1 MIENMKTLSI
11 KSKAESK
18 EFYKGL
24 AIIVAPIAIQNLISS
39 ACNSLDVVMLGSVG
53 QTAIAATSL
62 ANQVQ
67 FILMLFFVGL
77 GSGLS
82 MLTSQYWGKKDYA
95 SIQILMGT
103 ALRISCAA
111 GFIFCGATFFF
122 PKAIMALITN
132 EPQLI
137 EVGSLYLRTVSL
149 AYFLLSVSQVY
160 HAVLKSTEHV
170 KTVTI
175 ITFIALGLN
184 LLLNAIFIYGLFGV
198 EKMGIFGVAIATVI
212 ARSIELVICI
222 VFSLRVKEVRIRI
235 TNIFLRSKLLSK
247 DFIVYS
253 LPAVGNEFVWGAAF
267 ATYSVILGHLGEDIV
282 AANSV
287 VNVVRNLAS
296 ILCFGMA
303 YGGAILLGK
312 QIGEGDLEKVK
323 RNGKRLIKSTVLAGF
338 ISALCM
344 IALQPLLPH
353 IARLSDVAS
362 GYRNYLLYI
371 NSYSLLGATIN
382 TVLICGIFRAGGDA
396 KFGFI
401 LDTIAMWVVS
411 IPLGLIA
418 AFVLKLSPLAVY
430 FILYLDEFEKMPI
443 VIAHYFK
450 GNWLKDITR

>member
-1 MIENMKTLSI
+1 MNTQRLSI
-11 KSKAESK
+11 ESK
-18 EFYKGL
+18 EFYKAL
-24 AIIVAPIAIQNLISS
+24 AVIVAPIAIQNLISS

-82 MLTSQYWGKKDYA
+82 MLTSQYWGKKDYK
-95 SIQILMGT
+95 SIQTLMGT
-103 ALRISCAA
+103 ALRVSCSV
-111 GFIFCGATFFF
+111 GFIFCAATFFF
-122 PKAIMALITN
+122 PRAIMSLITN
-132 EPQLI
+132 DANLI
-137 EVGSLYLRTVSL
+137 EVGSLYLRTVSF

-184 LLLNAIFIYGLFGV
+184 LFLNAVFIFGLFGV
-198 EKMGIFGVAIATVI
+198 EKMGVFGVAIATVI
-212 ARSIELVICI
+212 ARSVEFIICVI
-222 VFSLRVKEVRIRI
+222 FSLRVKEVKIRLA
-235 TNIFLRSKLLSK
+235 NIFLRNRLLSK

-267 ATYSVILGHLGEDIV
+267 ATYSIILGHLGEDIV

-323 RNGKRLIKSTVLAGF
+323 RNGRRLIKSTIFAGF
-338 ISALCM
+338 LGGLAM
-344 IALQPLLPH
+344 IALQPILPL
-353 IARLSDVAS
+353 IAELSEQAS
-362 GYRNYLLYI
+362 SYRNYLLYI
-371 NSYSLLGATIN
+371 NSYSLLGASIN

-401 LDTIAMWVVS
+401 LDTIAMWAVS
-411 IPLGLIA
+411 IPLGLIS
-418 AFVLKLSPLAVY
+418 AFVLKLPPLAVY
-430 FILYLDEFEKMPI
+430 FILYLDEFEKMPV

>member
-1 MIENMKTLSI
+1 MANISTKAKTEAS
-11 KSKAESK
+11 

-24 AIIVAPIAIQNLISS
+24 FVIVAPIAIQNLISS
-39 ACNSLDVVMLGSVG
+39 ACNSLDVVMLGSIG
-53 QTAIAATSL
+53 QTEIAATSL

-82 MLTSQYWGKKDYA
+82 MLTSQYWGKKDSK

-111 GFIFCGATFFF
+111 GAAFCLATYFF
-122 PKAIMALITN
+122 PRQIMSLITN
-132 EPQLI
+132 KEPMI
-137 EVGSLYLRTVSL
+137 EIGSLYLKNVSL

-175 ITFIALGLN
+175 ITFLALGLN
-184 LLLNAIFIYGLFGV
+184 LLLNAVFIYGWFGLPRLGV
-198 EKMGIFGVAIATVI
+198 YGVAIATVI
-212 ARSIELVICI
+212 ARSVELAICI
-222 VFSLRVKEVRIRI
+222 IFSLRVKEVRISLL
-235 TNIFLRSKLLSK
+235 NIFLRSPLLSK

-267 ATYSVILGHLGEDIV
+267 ATYSFILGHLNEEIV
-282 AANSV
+282 AANSI

-312 QIGEGDLEKVK
+312 QIGEGDSEKVR
-323 RNGKRLIKSTVLAGF
+323 RNGTRLIKSTITVG
-338 ISALCM
+338 ALSGLLM
-344 IALQPLLPH
+344 IALMPILPH
-353 IARLSDVAS
+353 LAKLTPEAAA
-362 GYRNYLLYI
+362 YRNALLFI

-396 KFGFI
+396 KFGFV
-401 LDTIAMWVVS
+401 LDTIAMWAVS
-411 IPLGLIA
+411 IPLGLIS
-418 AFVLKLSPLAVY
+418 AFILKLPPLAVY
-430 FILYLDEFEKMPI
+430 FILYLDEFEKMPV
-443 VIAHYFK
+443 VIHHYLK
-450 GNWLKDITR
+450 GNWIKDITR